1 MPISGS
7 TATISPRRSKADRRC
22 ALHQAG
28 LHEIINSD
36 PVISDVV
43 HREEKQ
49 FMLKT
54 AILSTVALVSALLC
68 AAAENAQA
76 QSTHNQATL
85 VIAADEPAKT
95 YNPMIFGGFIE
106 HLGKQIYGGFFEP
119 GSPLADEKGFRI
131 DVIKAVKELKVP
143 VIRWP
148 GGCFVD
154 SYHWQKGV
162 GPNRQPYD
170 DDRWGVLE
178 TNAFGTHEFIE
189 LCRRVG
195 AEPYICQN
203 SLASIQEMA
212 DWVAYCNETTGPLAE
227 MRKSNGHPEPF
238 HVKFWSV
245 GNEKGGRGYIDKV
258 RDTAAAMKR
267 VDPSILVTCS
277 GSHGPRA
284 SIDPYLFQTAGKY
297 LDLLSVHEY
306 WIPNFQEHQTP
317 DYLACM
323 MLSEKPDT
331 HLSAVVKSIDK
342 AGMRGG
348 IKIAFD
354 EWNLRSWHH
363 PGFSGHH
370 PRKVDYQDPEI
381 IALIKARNKSLD
393 PSLYTMADALFCASF
408 FNACLRNAEDVT
420 MANIACIVNQT
431 GPLYVHPKGIVKRT
445 HFHTMA
451 MYANLLEP
459 NVARAQVKSDRLTQG
474 KTSIA
479 MVDAIATVDKSGK
492 QWAVA
497 IVNRHPSQEVGC
509 TLKMDDSLVD
519 GTYRATVLTGDS
531 PDAYNDREQPNRVA
545 PRKTTLTF
553 TKGITDLP
561 PHSLVIVHGL
571 LKK

>member
-1 MPISGS
+1 MW
-7 TATISPRRSKADRRC
+7 
-22 ALHQAG
+22 
-28 LHEIINSD
+28 
-36 PVISDVV
+36 
-43 HREEKQ
+43 
-49 FMLKT
+49 KT
-54 AILSTVALVSALLC
+54 AILSSVALVSALLC
-68 AAAENAQA
+68 AAAGNVEA
-76 QSTHNQATL
+76 QSTQNQATI

-95 YNPMIFGGFIE
+95 YDPMIFGGFIE

-119 GSPLADEKGFRI
+119 GSPLADEKGFRL

-162 GPNRQPYD
+162 GKNRQPYD

-212 DWVAYCNETTGPLAE
+212 DWVAYCNETTGKLAE
-227 MRKSNGHPEPF
+227 MRKRNGHPEPF
-238 HVKFWSV
+238 NVRFWSV

-258 RDTAAAMKR
+258 RDTAAAMKK
-267 VDPSILVTCS
+267 VDQSILVTCS

-284 SIDPYLFQTAGKY
+284 HIDPYLFKTAGKY
-297 LDLLSVHEY
+297 LELLSVHEY
-306 WIPNFQEHQTP
+306 WVPNFQEHQTP
-317 DYLACM
+317 DYLSCM

-331 HLSAVVKSIDK
+331 HISAVVKSIDE
-342 AGMRGG
+342 AGMRGR

-363 PGFSGHH
+363 PGFSGHQA
-370 PRKVDYQDPEI
+370 RKVDYQDPGI
-381 IALIKARNKSLD
+381 IALIKARDKSLD

-431 GPLYVHPKGIVKRT
+431 GPLYAHPKGIVKRT

-451 MYANLLEP
+451 MYANLLQA
-459 NVARAQVKSDRLTQG
+459 NVARTQVNSDRLTHG
-474 KTSIA
+474 KSSVA
-479 MVDAIATVDKSGK
+479 MVDAIATVDESGK
-492 QWAVA
+492 KWAVA
-497 IVNRHPSQEVGC
+497 MMNRHPSKEVTC
-509 TLKMDDSLVD
+509 TLKMAELLVD
-519 GTYRATVLTGDS
+519 GTYRATVLTSDS
-531 PDAYNDREQPNRVA
+531 PDAYNDIEHPNRVV
-545 PRKTTLTF
+545 PKKIVLTF
-553 TKGITDLP
+553 KKGITSLP
-561 PHSLVIVHGL
+561 PHSLVIVDGL